1 MCADCVSY
9 KHNKHNFEPIEKII
23 PEKLNELEGAEARC
37 SKDLTLCRAKV
48 NEFQISE
55 TKFESLCD
63 ESITT
68 IKKDHRFDRINTSF
82 LSYVLYT
89 EYCPLLFSVVHLEI
103 AI

>member
-1 MCADCVSY
+1 MFS
-9 KHNKHNFEPIEKII
+9 EII

-37 SKDLTLCRAKV
+37 SKDLTLCQAKV

-63 ESITT
+63 ESI
-68 IKKDHRFDRINTSF
+68 NTSF
-82 LSYVLYT
+82 LSYVLYM